1 MATTFGKVIADAR
14 KARGMGLRELAEK
27 VKKEDGDPISLQYL
41 NDIEH
46 GRRNPPTEP
55 MIRQLAKALA
65 IPEQVDYLLMLATN
79 LPEQDQ
85 KLVRSSDPRQVTEA
99 LQAFRKKLGQK

>member
-14 KARGMGLRELAEK
+14 KAKSMGLRELAEK
-27 VKKEDGDPISLQYL
+27 IRKDDGEPISVQYL

-46 GRRNPPTEP
+46 GRRNPPTEA
-55 MIRQLAKALA
+55 MIRQLAKALGFS
-65 IPEQVDYLLMLATN
+65 EVDYLLMLANN

-85 KLVRSSDPRQVTEA
+85 KLIRSSDPRQVAEA